1 MESRSGRGVPP
12 QDLTANSP
20 QALGSRASQSHNEVT
35 RTCPRVCAGEVCK
48 RISLLDLLQ
57 QPIGV
62 IASDKRDVLV
72 GAELFQQRHKLF
84 WI

>member
-12 QDLTANSP
+12 QELTANSP

-35 RTCPRVCAGEVCK
+35 RTCPRVCAGEFCK
-48 RISLLDLLQ
+48 RMSLLDLLQ

-62 IASDKRDVLV
+62 ITSDERNVFIR
-72 GAELFQQRHKLF
+72 A
-84 WI
+84 